1 MMNSP
6 FFTIL
11 TASLNSGSTI
21 NTILDSIRNQK
32 FHDLEHIVVDGGS
45 SDQTLEILKHYQNTY
60 NMTWVSEPD
69 KGIAEALNKGL
80 KLARG
85 RYILVIQ
92 SDDAL
97 LDRYTLANV
106 YSILKTEA
114 TDIYVFP
121 VAWNTP
127 AQGRTTKKPIRLLWW
142 HHFRNIFPHQGVFVH
157 RRVFGRIGRFNEK
170 FLISMDYDF
179 FYRALLARCTVK
191 FETIPVSL
199 IGRDGI
205 SSREKNWPQRLK
217 EEFSIQNL
225 NEKNPF
231 WRGAQIMFRTLYFS
245 YKTRLLPKLKKNIF
259 DKC

>member
-1 MMNSP
+1 MNTST

-11 TASLNSGSTI
+11 TASLNNESTI
-21 NTILDSIRNQK
+21 AKTLDSIRSQSFQNLQ
-32 FHDLEHIVVDGGS
+32 HVVIDGGS
-45 SDQTLEILKHYQNTY
+45 CDNTLDILKEFNGTY
-60 NMTWVSEPD
+60 NLTWISQPD

-127 AQGRTTKKPIRLLWW
+127 AQGRTIQKPIRLLWW

-157 RRVFGRIGRFNEK
+157 RRVFGHIGRFNEK

-179 FYRALLARCTVK
+179 FYRALLSRCTVK

-205 SSREKNWPQRLK
+205 SSREKKWPQRLK

-231 WRGAQIMFRTLYFS
+231 WRGAQIMFRTLYFP
-245 YKTRLLPKLKKNIF
+245 YKTRLLPKLKK
-259 DKC
+259 KHL